1 MFDQY
6 GATEEQASE
15 GPQNYGGTGFGP
27 GGASF
32 DPSEM
37 FRNIFTGGGFDIFGN
52 GGFGQPNLDVT
63 VSMTLSFLEAAKGA
77 AKTIN
82 FSRLEV
88 CSSCSGKGVAKG
100 GKMVSCR
107 SCKGTGQETKVKGS
121 FLFSSTCKSCGGMGK
136 INPDPCTSCNGSG
149 SIKRPVSVQVD
160 IPPGVSDGE
169 VFSVRREGNKMAGQ
183 AGDLIVSVT
192 VERSDIFVRK
202 KNDIYVNVPVS
213 LYQALMGGTIVV
225 PTINGD
231 VEMKIPPGTQPD
243 DVKRMSGR
251 GIFNAT
257 TREQGS
263 QYVKVKVDIP
273 RNLTTEQQD
282 LLERCFKPN
291 RSTDKAHM
299 DGEAKNDDQKTT
311 SPQWL
316 DRLRDWLKWY

>member
-1 MFDQY
+1 
-6 GATEEQASE
+6 
-15 GPQNYGGTGFGP
+15 
-27 GGASF
+27 
-32 DPSEM
+32 
-37 FRNIFTGGGFDIFGN
+37 
-52 GGFGQPNLDVT
+52 
-63 VSMTLSFLEAAKGA
+63 
-77 AKTIN
+77 
-82 FSRLEV
+82 
-88 CSSCSGKGVAKG
+88 
-100 GKMVSCR
+100 
-107 SCKGTGQETKVKGS
+107 
-121 FLFSSTCKSCGGMGK
+121 
-136 INPDPCTSCNGSG
+136 
-149 SIKRPVSVQVD
+149 
-160 IPPGVSDGE
+160 
-169 VFSVRREGNKMAGQ
+169 MAGQ